1 MFWYRP
7 RNWVELIE
15 YTGYGIDYRVWKM
28 AYILRVTIYH
38 LHTVLSFVA
47 SNPQNRL
54 CKYLHRYSATANVTA
69 YP

>member
-1 MFWYRP
+1 MFRYRP

-38 LHTVLSFVA
+38 MHTVLSFVA
-47 SNPQNRL
+47 SNP
-54 CKYLHRYSATANVTA
+54 
-69 YP
+69 